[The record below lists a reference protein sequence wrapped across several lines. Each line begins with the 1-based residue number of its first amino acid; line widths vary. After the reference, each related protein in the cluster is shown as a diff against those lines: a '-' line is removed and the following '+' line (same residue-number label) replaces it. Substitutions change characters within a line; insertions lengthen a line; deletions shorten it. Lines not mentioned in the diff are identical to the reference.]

1 MVVLGL
7 GVVLELEYYIDIIE
21 LLYLELQA
29 TADNYFAQFLYG
41 FFISIEL

>member
-21 LLYLELQA
+21 LLYFELQD

>member
-1 MVVLGL
+1 MILRVA
-7 GVVLELEYYIDIIE
+7 VVLELEYYIDIIE
-21 LLYLELQA
+21 LLYFELHA

>member
-1 MVVLGL
+1 MILRVA
-7 GVVLELEYYIDIIE
+7 VVLELEYYIDIIE
-21 LLYLELQA
+21 LLYFELQD